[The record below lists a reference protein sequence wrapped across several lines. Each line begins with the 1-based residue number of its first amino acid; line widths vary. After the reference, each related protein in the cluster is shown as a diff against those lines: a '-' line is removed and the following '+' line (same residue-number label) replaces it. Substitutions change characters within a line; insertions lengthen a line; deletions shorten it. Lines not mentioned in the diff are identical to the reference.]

1 MLSGSENLRFF
12 VEERYRHPLYIG
24 WQGGALLTEQG
35 GHLPPH
41 ACLHHVHHCRLK
53 ITERDR
59 TMDEGTLKT
68 PIRKCRLYW

>member
-12 VEERYRHPLYIG
+12 VEERYRHPLDIG

-41 ACLHHVHHCRLK
+41 ACLHHVHHCRLNNRK
-53 ITERDR
+53 RQDHGGRNFKDTI
-59 TMDEGTLKT
+59 
-68 PIRKCRLYW
+68 PKCRLYW